1 MCNVIIQRVKQF
13 QPLQVWHIIKMD
25 YRFAVVLG
33 NSQLILKTAS
43 LQECNDGIQDCK
55 QTRMVRVKRERSS
68 PWRKT
73 RTRQSDQT
81 NPLSIYP
88 NLLVLLC
95 FVSTPN
101 GNSLKPTQTNA
112 NLCEKVHRK
121 AVSLHHQTHTS
132 CTQRKVNFFSF
143 YPSYDRFELVSVW

>member
-101 GNSLKPTQTNA
+101 GNLSQIDILTLQNAVPNGNSLKPTQTYA
-112 NLCEKVHRK
+112 NSRK
-121 AVSLHHQTHTS
+121 LM
-132 CTQRKVNFFSF
+132 
-143 YPSYDRFELVSVW
+143 